1 MFSYN
6 SKNAKKTQQQPTI
19 WTIYTSGYLLGPL
32 IILSAHMVEDC
43 HERLLVLLVH
53 MIWMLFKRQV
63 SRCGMPHTHHTQ
75 SPRIEERIPQLT
87 DPIPETWL
95 DQELSGPTNGLVTDF
110 CLTVS
115 GLRDRRGL
123 ERVVP
128 RGCSFLPPLLP
139 GCHEVSRR
147 HWRTFSMFWNAFVI
161 ISSSSYTHWLPSFR
175 FSVYFTISS
184 VFTILSQVGIY
195 V

>member
-1 MFSYN
+1 MLSYN

-53 MIWMLFKRQV
+53 MIRM
-63 SRCGMPHTHHTQ
+63 SHAHHTQ
-75 SPRIEERIPQLT
+75 SPCIEEQIPQLT

-95 DQELSGPTNGLVTDF
+95 DQELSDPINGLVTDF

-147 HWRTFSMFWNAFVI
+147 H
-161 ISSSSYTHWLPSFR
+161 
-175 FSVYFTISS
+175 
-184 VFTILSQVGIY
+184 
-195 V
+195 